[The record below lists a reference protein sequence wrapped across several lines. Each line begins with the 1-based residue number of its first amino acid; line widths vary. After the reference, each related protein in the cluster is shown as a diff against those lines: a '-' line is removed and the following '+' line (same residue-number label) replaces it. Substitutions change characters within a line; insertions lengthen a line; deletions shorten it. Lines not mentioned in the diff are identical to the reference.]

1 MTTEEELKQMHM
13 KEVCDENLFCFD
25 TVQAVDNRCETWIQC
40 EIESGTVR
48 LVPGN
53 LKRADGNHEV
63 EVWKDGVMSVFYFT
77 DDGWP
82 MWERFTEKAREYFF
96 EYSAFGCPLGFDPC
110 GVKESEI

>member
-25 TVQAVDNRCETWIQC
+25 TVQAVDNRCDTWIQC

-48 LVPGN
+48 LIPGN

-82 MWERFTEKAREYFF
+82 MWERFTEKAREYFL
-96 EYSAFGCPLGFDPC
+96 SIPPSVVRWAL
-110 GVKESEI
+110 IRAA